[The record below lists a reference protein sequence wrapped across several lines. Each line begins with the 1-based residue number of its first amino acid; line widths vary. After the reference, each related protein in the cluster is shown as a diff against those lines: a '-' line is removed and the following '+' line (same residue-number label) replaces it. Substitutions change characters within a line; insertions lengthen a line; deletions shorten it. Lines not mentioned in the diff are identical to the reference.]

1 MKQNKQRRLAAVCM
15 IAALSATLLISGCS
29 NGATPTTEGQKTPQT
44 GSGQVDPA
52 LTPQTGEDADSK
64 GEEPVDKLASVK
76 SEAAMAST
84 TEEKDGKSV
93 VTNPESIYVVVNKQR
108 SLPDGYEPA
117 DLVEPNVKF
126 SFSEAHEK
134 RHMRKEAA
142 AALEQ
147 LFASANESDIELN
160 AVSGYRSYKRQQS
173 LFSHYVD
180 TQGQEYASRV
190 SAVPGTSEHQT
201 GLSIDVSSPSVS
213 NELEQVFGASK
224 EGKWLAEH
232 AHEAGFIIRYPE
244 DGEAITGYMY
254 EPWHIRYVG
263 VDTATAI
270 YEQKTTLEQFL
281 SD

>member
-1 MKQNKQRRLAAVCM
+1 MKQHKQRRLAAVCM
-15 IAALSATLLISGCS
+15 IVALGATLLISGCS
-29 NGATPTTEGQKTPQT
+29 NEPAPTTEGQKTPQT

-52 LTPQTGEDADSK
+52 LTPQTGEDGSK
-64 GEEPVDKLASVK
+64 GDEQVDKLASVK
-76 SEAAMAST
+76 SEAAMATT
-84 TEEKDGKSV
+84 TEEHNGKSV

-108 SLPDGYEPA
+108 SLPDGYEPT

-147 LFASANESDIELN
+147 LFASANESGIELN
-160 AVSGYRSYKRQQS
+160 AVSGYRSFKRQQS

-213 NELEQVFGASK
+213 NELEQVFGDSK

-244 DGEAITGYMY
+244 DGEAVTGYMY

-263 VDTATAI
+263 VEAATAI

-281 SD
+281 SE